1 MDYYSPPGG
10 LQGYC
15 TTPMTPTPKD
25 PDGGKD
31 GGQEE
36 RAATDNEMVGWHH

>member
-15 TTPMTPTPKD
+15 TKPMTPNPKD

-31 GGQEE
+31 RDQEE
-36 RAATDNEMVGWHH
+36 RAATHDEMVGWHH